1 MNYIKENRTE
11 LQLTQCELVSLVNY
25 NLSELNSLYRLSQ
38 SRLSFLE
45 RLSTNELLT
54 KLNVLEYK
62 QLKTILKDRLN
73 NKNSWYYRNLIT
85 VNGKRVSYKGIDT
98 WLQRF
103 TVNGLEYGF
112 PMDLKPTKFKQLVS
126 DTVDEIIPNLPQ

>member
-1 MNYIKENRTE
+1 MNYIKENRKE

-45 RLSTNELLT
+45 RLNTDELLT

-62 QLKTILKDRLN
+62 QLKTIFN
-73 NKNSWYYRNLIT
+73 
-85 VNGKRVSYKGIDT
+85 
-98 WLQRF
+98 
-103 TVNGLEYGF
+103 
-112 PMDLKPTKFKQLVS
+112 QLR
-126 DTVDEIIPNLPQ
+126 EAY

>member
-1 MNYIKENRTE
+1 MNYIKENRKE

-45 RLSTNELLT
+45 RLNTNELLT

-62 QLKTILKDRLN
+62 QLKTIFNQLKEA
-73 NKNSWYYRNLIT
+73 Y
-85 VNGKRVSYKGIDT
+85 
-98 WLQRF
+98 
-103 TVNGLEYGF
+103 
-112 PMDLKPTKFKQLVS
+112 
-126 DTVDEIIPNLPQ
+126 